1 MKYLLVALLLA
12 AIAGLEY
19 FHALSNDDAPE
30 AAVCMAPEGKA
41 AAIRDM
47 LLAHLK
53 SH

>member
-12 AIAGLEY
+12 AIAGAEF
-19 FHALSNDDAPE
+19 FHELASDDAPG
-30 AAVCMAPEGKA
+30 AMACMAPEGKA
-41 AAIRDM
+41 AAIRDA

>member
-1 MKYLLVALLLA
+1 MKYLLVVLFLA
-12 AIAGLEY
+12 SIASVEF
-19 FHALSNDDAPE
+19 FHVLSNDDARD

-41 AAIRDM
+41 DAIRDL

>member
-12 AIAGLEY
+12 SIASAEF
-19 FHALSNDDAPE
+19 FHELSANDGHG

-41 AAIRDM
+41 EAIRDV